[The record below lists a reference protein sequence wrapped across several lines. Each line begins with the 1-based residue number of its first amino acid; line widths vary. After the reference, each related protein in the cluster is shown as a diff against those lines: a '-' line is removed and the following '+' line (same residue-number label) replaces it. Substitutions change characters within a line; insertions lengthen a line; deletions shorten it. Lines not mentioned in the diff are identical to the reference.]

1 MGDGSW
7 MVRLDSLSK
16 SLNVKE
22 EFKALNLVC
31 YCLFLLSE
39 ISVFHVVDRDGKK
52 IRDMEVIENIKRVSQ
67 IATPICH

>member
-22 EFKALNLVC
+22 EFKALNLVS

-52 IRDMEVIENIKRVSQ
+52 VRDMEVIENIKRVSQ